1 MTTEFNSEE
10 SLAVCTN
17 EYDSYKEDST
27 QNKASADALKTGDMV
42 SWNSSGGRAR
52 GKITRIVRSG
62 TLAVPDTDFTLNAT
76 EENPAALIRVYQG
89 GEPSDVIVGHRFST
103 LTEVKQEIRKDVFD
117 NPVEANARAKEIGC
131 VGSHSMDEDGNKI
144 YMPCKTHSEYTE
156 LSSTEEAGYK
166 PKKPKKKE
174 EEDFLDNLAELK
186 SFIEVKSELKAYD
199 DEDDENK
206 EYGLFEGY
214 GSVFGNKDLG
224 NDVIEKGAFTKSL
237 RKRKNKG
244 VKLLYQHKSDMP
256 IGVFDE
262 VKEDDYG
269 LVVKGRLALKTQA
282 GAEAY
287 ELLKMGTLDGLS
299 IGFRVNPSEVT
310 YDKRNNK
317 RIIKEVDLMEVSLVT
332 FPMNPQATVM
342 SVKGEQYSIREW
354 EKGLRDAFN
363 LSRSESKVA
372 AKAVTKCFDQREVDE
387 SAELVEAI
395 KNLTLTLKS

>member
-1 MTTEFNSEE
+1 MPMTLGYF
-10 SLAVCTN
+10 
-17 EYDSYKEDST
+17 
-27 QNKASADALKTGDMV
+27 LKNRCMGD
-42 SWNSSGGRAR
+42 
-52 GKITRIVRSG
+52 
-62 TLAVPDTDFTLNAT
+62 DTMA
-76 EENPAALIRVYQG
+76 
-89 GEPSDVIVGHRFST
+89 
-103 LTEVKQEIRKDVFD
+103 
-117 NPVEANARAKEIGC
+117 
-131 VGSHSMDEDGNKI
+131 
-144 YMPCKTHSEYTE
+144 SEYTDSE
-156 LSSTEEAGYK
+156 QQLAVSTSEYDQHEDSIEND
-166 PKKPKKKE
+166 KKHIMAVKETEDSFIVQYAKEHDEDE
-174 EEDFLDNLAELK
+174 EEDISEDAKEMIK
-186 SFIEVKSELKAYD
+186 DFIEVKSELKAYH
-199 DEDDENK
+199 DEEESK

-224 NDVIEKGAFTKSL
+224 NDVIEKGAFAKSI
-237 RKRKNKG
+237 KRRTNKG

-262 VKEDDYG
+262 IREDDHG

-287 ELLKMGTLDGLS
+287 ELLKMGALDGLS
-299 IGFRVNPSEVT
+299 IGFRVNPSEVS

-332 FPMNPQATVM
+332 FPMNPQATVR

-372 AKAVTKCFDQREVDE
+372 AKAVTDCFGQREVD
-387 SAELVEAI
+387 SSQELVDAI

>member
-1 MTTEFNSEE
+1 MPMTLGYFFKNR
-10 SLAVCTN
+10 CM
-17 EYDSYKEDST
+17 
-27 QNKASADALKTGDMV
+27 GD
-42 SWNSSGGRAR
+42 
-52 GKITRIVRSG
+52 
-62 TLAVPDTDFTLNAT
+62 DTMA
-76 EENPAALIRVYQG
+76 
-89 GEPSDVIVGHRFST
+89 
-103 LTEVKQEIRKDVFD
+103 
-117 NPVEANARAKEIGC
+117 
-131 VGSHSMDEDGNKI
+131 
-144 YMPCKTHSEYTE
+144 SEYTDSE
-156 LSSTEEAGYK
+156 QQLAVSTSEYDQQEYSIEND
-166 PKKPKKKE
+166 KKHIMAVKETEDSFIVQYAKEHDEDE
-174 EEDFLDNLAELK
+174 EEDISEDAKEMIK
-186 SFIEVKSELKAYD
+186 DFIEVKSELKAYH
-199 DEDDENK
+199 DEEESK

-224 NDVIEKGAFTKSL
+224 NDVIEKGAFAKSI
-237 RKRKNKG
+237 KRRTNKG

-262 VKEDDYG
+262 IREDDHG

-287 ELLKMGTLDGLS
+287 ELLKMGALDGLS
-299 IGFRVNPSEVT
+299 IGFRVNPSEVS

-332 FPMNPQATVM
+332 FPMNPQATVR

-372 AKAVTKCFDQREVDE
+372 AKAVTDCFGQREVD
-387 SAELVEAI
+387 SSQELVDAI

>member
-1 MTTEFNSEE
+1 MTLGYF
-10 SLAVCTN
+10 
-17 EYDSYKEDST
+17 
-27 QNKASADALKTGDMV
+27 LKNRCMGD
-42 SWNSSGGRAR
+42 
-52 GKITRIVRSG
+52 
-62 TLAVPDTDFTLNAT
+62 DTMA
-76 EENPAALIRVYQG
+76 
-89 GEPSDVIVGHRFST
+89 
-103 LTEVKQEIRKDVFD
+103 
-117 NPVEANARAKEIGC
+117 
-131 VGSHSMDEDGNKI
+131 
-144 YMPCKTHSEYTE
+144 SEYTDSE
-156 LSSTEEAGYK
+156 QQLAVSTSEYDQHEDSIEND
-166 PKKPKKKE
+166 KKHIMAVKETEDSFIVQYAKEHDEDE
-174 EEDFLDNLAELK
+174 EEDISEDAKEMIK
-186 SFIEVKSELKAYD
+186 DFIEVKSELKAYH
-199 DEDDENK
+199 DEEESK

-224 NDVIEKGAFTKSL
+224 NDVIEKGAFAKSI
-237 RKRKNKG
+237 KRRTNKG

-262 VKEDDYG
+262 IREDDHG

-287 ELLKMGTLDGLS
+287 ELLKMGALDGLS
-299 IGFRVNPSEVT
+299 IGFRVNPSEVS

-332 FPMNPQATVM
+332 FPMNPQATVR

-372 AKAVTKCFDQREVDE
+372 AKAVTDCFGQREVD
-387 SAELVEAI
+387 SSQELVDAI

>member
-1 MTTEFNSEE
+1 MPIPKPNSDETRQNFLKRCMGDDTMTSEYTDTEQR
-10 SLAVCTN
+10 LAVCTN
-17 EYDSYKEDST
+17 EYDSEKEDS
-27 QNKASADALKTGDMV
+27 
-42 SWNSSGGRAR
+42 
-52 GKITRIVRSG
+52 I
-62 TLAVPDTDFTLNAT
+62 
-76 EENPAALIRVYQG
+76 EN
-89 GEPSDVIVGHRFST
+89 EH
-103 LTEVKQEIRKDVFD
+103 KKEIRKDVFD

-131 VGSHSMDEDGNKI
+131 VGSHTMDEDGNKI
-144 YMPCKTHSEYTE
+144 YMPCKTHNEYTE
-156 LSSTEEAGYK
+156 LSSTEESGYK
-166 PKKPKKKE
+166 PKPKKDQDE
-174 EEDFLDNLAELK
+174 ELDNLAELK
-186 SFIEVKSELKAYD
+186 SFIEIKSELKAYD
-199 DEDDENK
+199 EEDENK
-206 EYGLFEGY
+206 EFGLFEGY

-262 VKEDDYG
+262 VKEDDHG

-287 ELLKMGTLDGLS
+287 ELLKMGALDGLS

-372 AKAVTKCFDQREVDE
+372 AKAVTDCFGQREVD
-387 SAELVEAI
+387 SSQELVDAI

>member
-1 MTTEFNSEE
+1 MTTEFDSEQN
-10 SLAVCTN
+10 LAVCTN
-17 EYDSYKEDST
+17 EYDSNKEDSIENDEKHIMAVKET
-27 QNKASADALKTGDMV
+27 EDSF
-42 SWNSSGGRAR
+42 
-52 GKITRIVRSG
+52 IVQ
-62 TLAVPDTDFTLNAT
+62 
-76 EENPAALIRVYQG
+76 Y
-89 GEPSDVIVGHRFST
+89 
-103 LTEVKQEIRKDVFD
+103 
-117 NPVEANARAKEIGC
+117 AKE
-131 VGSHSMDEDGNKI
+131 HDD
-144 YMPCKTHSEYTE
+144 
-156 LSSTEEAGYK
+156 
-166 PKKPKKKE
+166 E
-174 EEDFLDNLAELK
+174 EEDMSETAKELIKDFL
-186 SFIEVKSELKAYD
+186 EVKSDLKAYD
-199 DEDDENK
+199 DDDENK
-206 EYGLFEGY
+206 EYGEFEGY

-224 NDVIEKGAFTKSL
+224 NDVIEKGAFSKSL
-237 RKRKNKG
+237 RQRKAKG

-262 VKEDDYG
+262 IKEDDHG

-287 ELLKMGTLDGLS
+287 ELLKMGALDGLS
-299 IGFRVNPSEVT
+299 IGFRVNPSEVS

-372 AKAVTKCFDQREVDE
+372 AKAVTDCFGQREVD
-387 SAELVEAI
+387 SSQELVDAI

>member
-1 MTTEFNSEE
+1 MTLGYF
-10 SLAVCTN
+10 
-17 EYDSYKEDST
+17 
-27 QNKASADALKTGDMV
+27 LKNRCMGD
-42 SWNSSGGRAR
+42 
-52 GKITRIVRSG
+52 
-62 TLAVPDTDFTLNAT
+62 DTMA
-76 EENPAALIRVYQG
+76 
-89 GEPSDVIVGHRFST
+89 
-103 LTEVKQEIRKDVFD
+103 
-117 NPVEANARAKEIGC
+117 
-131 VGSHSMDEDGNKI
+131 
-144 YMPCKTHSEYTE
+144 SEYTDSE
-156 LSSTEEAGYK
+156 QQLAVSTSEYDQHEDSIEND
-166 PKKPKKKE
+166 KKHIMAVKETEDSFIVQYAKEHDEDE
-174 EEDFLDNLAELK
+174 EEDISEDAKEMIK
-186 SFIEVKSELKAYD
+186 DFIEVKSELKAYH
-199 DEDDENK
+199 DEEESK

-224 NDVIEKGAFTKSL
+224 NDVIEKGAFTKSI
-237 RKRKNKG
+237 KRRTNKG

-262 VKEDDYG
+262 IREDDHG

-287 ELLKMGTLDGLS
+287 ELLKMGALDGLS
-299 IGFRVNPSEVT
+299 IGFRVNPSEVS

-332 FPMNPQATVM
+332 FPMNPQATVR

-372 AKAVTKCFDQREVDE
+372 AKAVTDCFGQREVD
-387 SAELVEAI
+387 SSQELVDAI

>member
-1 MTTEFNSEE
+1 MSELYNSNEAVSTTE
-10 SLAVCTN
+10 
-17 EYDSYKEDST
+17 YDQHEDSI
-27 QNKASADALKTGDMV
+27 QNDEKHIMAVKETEDSF
-42 SWNSSGGRAR
+42 
-52 GKITRIVRSG
+52 IVQ
-62 TLAVPDTDFTLNAT
+62 
-76 EENPAALIRVYQG
+76 Y
-89 GEPSDVIVGHRFST
+89 
-103 LTEVKQEIRKDVFD
+103 
-117 NPVEANARAKEIGC
+117 AKE
-131 VGSHSMDEDGNKI
+131 HDED
-144 YMPCKTHSEYTE
+144 
-156 LSSTEEAGYK
+156 
-166 PKKPKKKE
+166 E
-174 EEDFLDNLAELK
+174 EEDISEDAKEMIK
-186 SFIEVKSELKAYD
+186 DFIEVKSELKAYH
-199 DEDDENK
+199 DEEESK

-224 NDVIEKGAFTKSL
+224 NDVIEKGAFAKSI
-237 RKRKNKG
+237 KRRTNKG

-262 VKEDDYG
+262 IREDDHG

-287 ELLKMGTLDGLS
+287 ELLKMGALDGLS
-299 IGFRVNPSEVT
+299 IGFRVNPSEVS

-332 FPMNPQATVM
+332 FPMNPQATVR

-372 AKAVTKCFDQREVDE
+372 AKAVTDCFGQREVD
-387 SAELVEAI
+387 SSQELVDAI

>member
-1 MTTEFNSEE
+1 MPMTLGYFFKNR
-10 SLAVCTN
+10 CM
-17 EYDSYKEDST
+17 
-27 QNKASADALKTGDMV
+27 GD
-42 SWNSSGGRAR
+42 
-52 GKITRIVRSG
+52 
-62 TLAVPDTDFTLNAT
+62 DTMA
-76 EENPAALIRVYQG
+76 
-89 GEPSDVIVGHRFST
+89 
-103 LTEVKQEIRKDVFD
+103 
-117 NPVEANARAKEIGC
+117 
-131 VGSHSMDEDGNKI
+131 
-144 YMPCKTHSEYTE
+144 SEYTDSE
-156 LSSTEEAGYK
+156 QQLAVSTSEYDQQEYSIEND
-166 PKKPKKKE
+166 KKHIMAVKETEDSFIVQYAKVYDEDE
-174 EEDFLDNLAELK
+174 EEDISEDAKEMIK
-186 SFIEVKSELKAYD
+186 DFIEVKSELKAYH
-199 DEDDENK
+199 DEEESK

-224 NDVIEKGAFTKSL
+224 NDVIEKGAFAKSI
-237 RKRKNKG
+237 KRRTNKG

-262 VKEDDYG
+262 IREDDHG

-287 ELLKMGTLDGLS
+287 ELLKMGALDGLS
-299 IGFRVNPSEVT
+299 IGFRVNPSEVS

-332 FPMNPQATVM
+332 FPMNPQATVR

-372 AKAVTKCFDQREVDE
+372 AKAVTDCFGQREVD
-387 SAELVEAI
+387 SSQELVDAI

>member
-1 MTTEFNSEE
+1 M
-10 SLAVCTN
+10 
-17 EYDSYKEDST
+17 
-27 QNKASADALKTGDMV
+27 GD
-42 SWNSSGGRAR
+42 
-52 GKITRIVRSG
+52 
-62 TLAVPDTDFTLNAT
+62 DTMA
-76 EENPAALIRVYQG
+76 
-89 GEPSDVIVGHRFST
+89 
-103 LTEVKQEIRKDVFD
+103 
-117 NPVEANARAKEIGC
+117 
-131 VGSHSMDEDGNKI
+131 
-144 YMPCKTHSEYTE
+144 SEYTDSE
-156 LSSTEEAGYK
+156 QQLAVSTSEYDQQEYSIEND
-166 PKKPKKKE
+166 KKHIMAVKETEDSFIVQYAKVYDEDE
-174 EEDFLDNLAELK
+174 EEDISEDAKEMIK
-186 SFIEVKSELKAYD
+186 DFIEVKSELKAYH
-199 DEDDENK
+199 DEEESK

-224 NDVIEKGAFTKSL
+224 NDVIEKGAFAKSI
-237 RKRKNKG
+237 KRRTNKG

-262 VKEDDYG
+262 IREDDHG

-287 ELLKMGTLDGLS
+287 ELLKMGALDGLS
-299 IGFRVNPSEVT
+299 IGFRVNPSEVS

-332 FPMNPQATVM
+332 FPMNPQATVR

-372 AKAVTKCFDQREVDE
+372 AKAVTDCFGQREVD
-387 SAELVEAI
+387 SSQELVDAI

>member
-1 MTTEFNSEE
+1 MTLGYFFKNR
-10 SLAVCTN
+10 CM
-17 EYDSYKEDST
+17 
-27 QNKASADALKTGDMV
+27 GD
-42 SWNSSGGRAR
+42 
-52 GKITRIVRSG
+52 
-62 TLAVPDTDFTLNAT
+62 DTMA
-76 EENPAALIRVYQG
+76 
-89 GEPSDVIVGHRFST
+89 
-103 LTEVKQEIRKDVFD
+103 
-117 NPVEANARAKEIGC
+117 
-131 VGSHSMDEDGNKI
+131 
-144 YMPCKTHSEYTE
+144 SEYTDSE
-156 LSSTEEAGYK
+156 QQLAVSTSEYDQHEDSIEND
-166 PKKPKKKE
+166 KKHIMAVKDTEDSFIVQYAKEHDEDE
-174 EEDFLDNLAELK
+174 EEDISEDAKEMIK
-186 SFIEVKSELKAYD
+186 DFIEVKSELKAYH
-199 DEDDENK
+199 DEEESK

-224 NDVIEKGAFTKSL
+224 NDVIEKGAFAKSI
-237 RKRKNKG
+237 KRRTNKG

-262 VKEDDYG
+262 IREDDHG

-287 ELLKMGTLDGLS
+287 ELLKMGALDGLS
-299 IGFRVNPSEVT
+299 IGFRVNPSEVS

-332 FPMNPQATVM
+332 FPMNPQATVR

-372 AKAVTKCFDQREVDE
+372 AKAVTDCFGQREVD
-387 SAELVEAI
+387 SSQELVDAI